1 MASLTAAANIDNR
14 GNIDKFIKIDKAPF
28 IKYSKVKGGFTMFSM
43 DEIAARVGKS
53 KQALYNLIKTNQ
65 DLSMLVK
72 TNKVKSGQ
80 SVKYGLPV
88 LEWFINHYQLNL
100 ITEDD
105 AAEAVR
111 EPEPQEI
118 PEPSAPG
125 QTANAPELAA
135 LRQEVQRLTEENE
148 RLRAAYD
155 KAEEERGELMKQ
167 NGILALTLQQVQQ
180 EKMLYLP
187 APKKPL
193 GERVRDFIGQ
203 IRKSSV

>member
-1 MASLTAAANIDNR
+1 
-14 GNIDKFIKIDKAPF
+14 
-28 IKYSKVKGGFTMFSM
+28 MFSM

-100 ITEDD
+100 ITEDE

-125 QTANAPELAA
+125 QTASAPELAA

-187 APKKPL
+187 APKKPF